1 MELPRRGRRFPVRGG
16 AAPFARVLVYWHHA
30 CILRVVASGRPGRP
44 ASCSCEAHECGAELS
59 REGHQWIAAEWP
71 LAHRAP
77 WSNSLPPLRHC
88 DRVGVFVASPAL
100 FSLPPTYLLKFP
112 YGH

>member
-44 ASCSCEAHECGAELS
+44 ASCSCEAHECGAEPR
-59 REGHQWIAAEWP
+59 REAGHQWIDRARCRRRRAAGP
-71 LAHRAP
+71 SPTARDGQT
-77 WSNSLPPLRHC
+77 PPSC
-88 DRVGVFVASPAL
+88 SL
-100 FSLPPTYLLKFP
+100 FSLPPTHLLKFP

>member
-1 MELPRRGRRFPVRGG
+1 MWWRAAAARSARRGADDPAVFRR
-16 AAPFARVLVYWHHA
+16 A
-30 CILRVVASGRPGRP
+30 